1 MGEIVGGILVMIIF
15 IGFIMLKN
23 KGKTKEQD
31 EMSRIHEEQY
41 WAQKDSETT
50 EVVSSDDNDDGG
62 DD

>member
-1 MGEIVGGILVMIIF
+1 MGEIVGGIIVMIIF

-23 KGKTKEQD
+23 KGQAKKQD

-41 WAQKDSETT
+41 WAQKDSEITQ
-50 EVVSSDDNDDGG
+50 VVSSDGNDDGG